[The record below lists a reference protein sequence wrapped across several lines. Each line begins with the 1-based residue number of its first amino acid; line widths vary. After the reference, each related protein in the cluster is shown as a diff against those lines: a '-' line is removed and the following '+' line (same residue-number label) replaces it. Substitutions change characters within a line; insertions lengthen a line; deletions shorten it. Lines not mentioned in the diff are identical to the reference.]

1 MLIIVEGGDG
11 SGKSTLCKQLSE
23 LDNTDVVRF
32 ERGSQVSL
40 TDYIELAMSTYN
52 YVLDRSF
59 ITDIVYRILDNGER
73 ESLSFV
79 QMATLFTTGRIKVVY
94 CETRTQYEDSIKRG
108 EDNIVDKKLSDRLKD
123 LYRVVLTFLEKYAN
137 IPVMR
142 YNWKAGNLSEVC
154 EFINT
159 GKILPKNKIN
169 HMEVRYGV

>member
-32 ERGSQVSL
+32 ERGAQVSL

-79 QMATLFTTGRIKVVY
+79 QMATLLPPA
-94 CETRTQYEDSIKRG
+94 EL
-108 EDNIVDKKLSDRLKD
+108 KLSIVKH
-123 LYRVVLTFLEKYAN
+123 AHN
-137 IPVMR
+137 MR
-142 YNWKAGNLSEVC
+142 TV
-154 EFINT
+154 
-159 GKILPKNKIN
+159 
-169 HMEVRYGV
+169 